1 MISYDYPGSAITRTS
16 ARGSFWIA
24 LSLLVLTAG
33 GALILSS
40 LPGLL
45 FSWDVIPV
53 AGVIFSLMGALYWAL
68 ATTAA
73 SDDPTKVAFRSVL
86 VIWMFLL
93 VSEELFSRSSGDLG
107 SVLRERFSV
116 AAYGEFGLWI
126 VCFLVLLLIS
136 LKSPRYLRHAFS
148 AQYQWV
154 SVLSIFC
161 MTSTAQSPQPL
172 YCMAWA
178 FKLCLVV
185 WLLAMCY
192 TLMRDSRDL
201 IAFMKA
207 THWACIFYL
216 IVEVYL
222 GLADPSSAFE
232 GGRFGQSSNS
242 LSVIAGA
249 VLILSLALRREMGS
263 VWSFITGLFASTIM
277 ILAGGKAGIVSGALS
292 AAVFYLTKRKVG
304 AAVALL
310 IGMVCLGVVLSM
322 FTPLGSYFDAYANEG
337 GADTLT
343 GRTDLWVAAL
353 PLIQQ
358 HVVLGHGYLS
368 SRFAAPH
375 LDWGRP
381 GARWEAD
388 HMHNAFLDILY
399 NNGLVGLCLVLIM
412 HAIIIRNPLR
422 VIKSPTTPSG
432 LCDVASGSLA
442 LYTNL
447 VISAFFNSTIGG
459 RPSTLFMLFLAL
471 FVVGE
476 SLAKK
481 LTRTE
486 FACKPNRRGWLHLVP
501 SKGD

>member
-1 MISYDYPGSAITRTS
+1 LSPFYDNYSGSIVTGTG
-16 ARGSFWIA
+16 ARGLFWVA
-24 LSLLVLTAG
+24 LVFSGLTVG
-33 GALILSS
+33 GALILGS

-45 FSWDVIPV
+45 FSLDVIPV
-53 AGVIFSLMGALYWAL
+53 TAVIFSFMGGLYWAL
-68 ATTAA
+68 ASSAA
-73 SDDPTKVAFRSVL
+73 ADDPTRIAFRSVL

-126 VCFLVLLLIS
+126 VSFLVLLLIS
-136 LKSPRYLRHAFS
+136 LRSPRYLRHAFS
-148 AQYQWV
+148 AQYRWV
-154 SVLSIFC
+154 SVLSVFC
-161 MTSTAQSPQPL
+161 MVSTVQSPQPL

-185 WLLAMCY
+185 WLLAICH
-192 TLMRDSRDL
+192 TLMRDSCDL
-201 IAFMKA
+201 IVFIKA
-207 THWACIFYL
+207 TFWACLFYL
-216 IVEVYL
+216 VVEVYL
-222 GLADPSSAFE
+222 GFANPASAFE

-249 VLILSLALRREMGS
+249 VLILSLALRRVMGS
-263 VWSFITGLFASTIM
+263 ICSFSVSLFAASIM

-292 AAVFYLTKRKVG
+292 AMVFYLTKNKVG
-304 AAVALL
+304 SAVALL
-310 IGMVCLGVVLSM
+310 VGIVCLGLVLSM

-343 GRTDLWVAAL
+343 GRTDLWFAAL
-353 PLIQQ
+353 PLIRQ
-358 HVVLGHGYLS
+358 HLILGHGYLS
-368 SRFAAPH
+368 SRFAAPQ

-388 HMHNAFLDILY
+388 HMHNAFLDIVY
-399 NNGLVGLCLVLIM
+399 NNGLVGLSLVLIL
-412 HAIIIRNPLR
+412 HAVIIKNPLH
-422 VIKSPTTPSG
+422 VMKYPATPRT
-432 LCDVASGSLA
+432 LYDVASGSLA

-481 LTRTE
+481 QNKHGTCVP
-486 FACKPNRRGWLHLVP
+486 ACFTDSP
-501 SKGD
+501 SS